1 MPPIDPARYHER
13 KVEKWLYMAEQGDLA
28 LPTFQRSYVWTSKE
42 AIANY
47 LRALFQNRPTG
58 LFLTLITDNEQKFPS
73 RTLKGIRAKPE
84 EVTEQLLDG
93 QQRLTTLWQALNGKA
108 TTTYYAQVND
118 FNADNITIAN
128 VRWPSDQG
136 ERRTF
141 GDPEQAYAR
150 GLVPL
155 TLLRNVEDGPRGDRP
170 IWAWCHQA
178 IPDGNHDEHWELYA
192 KVVAIRN
199 KFLGRTIHYCEL
211 PATTSADEAIDIFV
225 QSNKSSARV
234 TEFDI
239 AVALATDKG
248 AGREDLRERL
258 AVFYER
264 SDTIPNYIPTKDDD
278 LEPAIAPLGEW
289 MLIAGCLTTGLEP
302 KKQQFEKF
310 IRNLFTAS
318 TPNAQSQLAYL
329 LESVEAAL
337 QTLAEQGAP
346 TKLTLPTLP
355 AVHLLTAVNDKLQTL
370 YEGPP
375 DRQRL
380 TRGLITAYIWRAFVT
395 NRYEAQANT
404 RLHEDFKKLRGC
416 LEQIS
421 RHGEFDR
428 TTTNLPPIF
437 NDDAY
442 PVPDSTDLGS
452 LGKGKSIPWIR
463 RPDRLGRAIGC
474 IALRNSP
481 NDWATGE
488 PLVPSRVRQL
498 EAGSTLHR
506 HHIFPKALLRE
517 HNVDEDSIN
526 HGLNGVL
533 LNRPSNNL
541 FSRSD
546 PQVYLASV
554 LEGAASPT
562 EAQLRKWVESHL
574 VPYDTITAK
583 GSVLQRYRRFI
594 RERARQIAAAFQQ
607 LTRLPA

>member
-1 MPPIDPARYHER
+1 MPRVDPARYAER
-13 KVEKWLYMAEQGDLA
+13 KVEKWLDMAEQGTLA
-28 LPTFQRSYVWTSKE
+28 LPNFQRSYVWNSKE
-42 AIANY
+42 SIANY

-58 LFLTLITDNEQKFPS
+58 LFLTLKTDNERKFPS
-73 RTLKGIRAKPE
+73 RTLKGIRANPE

-108 TTTYYAQVND
+108 TTSYYAQVND
-118 FNADNITIAN
+118 FDADNITIASI
-128 VRWPSDQG
+128 RWPSDQG
-136 ERRTF
+136 ERRAF
-141 GDPEQAYAR
+141 GDPEKAYAR

-170 IWAWCHQA
+170 IWAWCRQA
-178 IPDGNHDEHWELYA
+178 IPGGDHEEHWELYA

-248 AGREDLRERL
+248 AGHEDLRERL
-258 AVFYER
+258 AGFYER
-264 SDTIPNYIPTKDDD
+264 SDTIPNYIPARDDD

-310 IRNLFTAS
+310 IRNLFAEPTRD
-318 TPNAQSQLAYL
+318 AQGQLAYL

-337 QTLAEQGAP
+337 RTLGEQGAP

-355 AVHLLTAVNDKLQTL
+355 AVHVLAAVNDKLQTL

-395 NRYEAQANT
+395 NRYEAQANA
-404 RLHEDFKKLRGC
+404 RLHEDFKKIRGC

-437 NDDAY
+437 NDDTY
-442 PVPDSTDLGS
+442 PVPNPRELGS
-452 LGKGKSIPWIR
+452 LGKGRSIPWIR
-463 RPDRLGRAIGC
+463 RQDRLGRAIGC
-474 IALRNSP
+474 IALRNNP
-481 NDWATGE
+481 NDWASGE
-488 PLVPSRVRQL
+488 QLSPSRVRQL

-517 HNVDEDSIN
+517 HNFDEDSIN

-546 PQVYLASV
+546 PQIYLASI
-554 LEGAASPT
+554 LEAPASPN
-562 EAQLRKWVESHL
+562 EAQLRQWVESHL
-574 VPYDTITAK
+574 VPYDTIMTT
-583 GSVLQRYRRFI
+583 GTVPQRYRRFI
-594 RERARQIAAAFQQ
+594 KERAKRIALELQQ
-607 LTRLPA
+607 LTRLPI